1 MLRGIGCLADR
12 LRTGGALD
20 DLLQR
25 VHPECRKRMDNW
37 DTKLSARTV
46 WENLCACE
54 PRAMLGSRSPV
65 A

>member
-1 MLRGIGCLADR
+1 MRIGPAAERRSVIRLCKSEGVVLPIGDR
-12 LRTGGALD
+12 SPMG
-20 DLLQR
+20 
-25 VHPECRKRMDNW
+25 NW

-46 WENLCACE
+46 RENLCACE

>member
-1 MLRGIGCLADR
+1 MAERHAGQDDELLEPDGDLRMGMG
-12 LRTGGALD
+12 
-20 DLLQR
+20 
-25 VHPECRKRMDNW
+25 NW